1 MENKWS
7 PLRLLITGAS
17 GLYGSK
23 LAFLA
28 EKKGHSVFSAYSQH
42 KPVFGKPVQLDIS
55 NQEQVT
61 KTFKE
66 VAPEVVVHAA
76 SLTDVDTCE
85 LNHELAW
92 KINVEGTENVAKASR
107 THDAFLIYISTDY
120 VFNGER
126 GNYRESDLPDPIN
139 YYGLTKVKAE
149 EQVKSLMDEH
159 CIARPSVMYGATP
172 AAGKINFALWIIEK
186 LRKNEQVKIVT
197 DQWVS
202 PTLNS
207 SLADMTLEVMER
219 RLIGIYHLSGA
230 TRINRCDF
238 AKLIAQT
245 FNLNGNMI
253 KPVTSAE
260 MSWAAKRP
268 RDSSLDTAKAQQTLK
283 NKPLSIEQALQEMK
297 QELAAQSGLG

>member
-1 MENKWS
+1 
-7 PLRLLITGAS
+7 LRLLITGAS

-23 LAFLA
+23 LAYLA
-28 EKKGHSVFSAYSQH
+28 EKKGCQVFSAYSQH
-42 KPVFGKPVQLDIS
+42 KPIFGKPIQLDVS

-61 KTFKE
+61 KVFKQ

-76 SLTDVDTCE
+76 SLTDVDKCE

-92 KINVEGTENVAKASR
+92 RTNVEGTENVAKASK
-107 THDAFLIYISTDY
+107 THDAFLIFISTDY
-120 VFNGER
+120 VFNGEAGR
-126 GNYRESDLPDPIN
+126 YKESDPPDPIN
-139 YYGLTKVKAE
+139 YYGVTKVKAE
-149 EQVKSLMDEH
+149 EQVKNLTDEH
-159 CIARPSVMYGATP
+159 CIARPSVIYGATP

-197 DQWVS
+197 DQWIS

-219 RLIGIYHLSGA
+219 RLIGTYHLSGA
-230 TRINRCDF
+230 TRINRFDF

-245 FNLNGNMI
+245 FNLNDKMI
-253 KPVTSAE
+253 NPVTSAE

-268 RDSSLDTAKAQQTLK
+268 RDSSLETAKAQQTLK
-283 NKPLSIEQALQEMK
+283 NKPLTLERAIQEMK
-297 QELAAQSGLG
+297 RELAIQNG